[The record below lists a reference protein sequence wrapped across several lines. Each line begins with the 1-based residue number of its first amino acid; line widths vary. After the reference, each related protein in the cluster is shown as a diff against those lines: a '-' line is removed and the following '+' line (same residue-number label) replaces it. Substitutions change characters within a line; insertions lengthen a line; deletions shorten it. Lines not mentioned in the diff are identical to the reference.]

1 MDILVLAST
10 CLVLMFL
17 LGIMVGA
24 AWSSYRIHKGLNP
37 PPLSTQP
44 SNLTIQPGDFGARLS
59 KLLAQ
64 FLYRAVAVGDLLF
77 KVSDFGGQHC
87 NLLLA
92 GQGLLHSSYRAK
104 LLRDFAAL
112 AVP

>member
-44 SNLTIQPGDFGARLS
+44 SNLTIQPGDFVLRFPKKSFGKLGPSACLIALLS
-59 KLLAQ
+59 KRRKL
-64 FLYRAVAVGDLLF
+64 
-77 KVSDFGGQHC
+77 
-87 NLLLA
+87 
-92 GQGLLHSSYRAK
+92 GLKFTYAILK
-104 LLRDFAAL
+104 NG
-112 AVP
+112 